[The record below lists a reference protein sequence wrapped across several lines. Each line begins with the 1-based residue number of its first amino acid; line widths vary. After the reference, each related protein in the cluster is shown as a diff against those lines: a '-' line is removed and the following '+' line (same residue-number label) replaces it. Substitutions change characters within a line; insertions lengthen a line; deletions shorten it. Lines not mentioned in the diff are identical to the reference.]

1 LFDNWWYASPASIQ
15 AEMDDGMSATD
26 SLIGDGQGDAPVKW
40 LNLDEES
47 IGPAIEDDV
56 AVLVTQQRG
65 MRSRGFTGAYL
76 SGQEKR
82 ISRYHERIDDYIAG
96 NL

>member
-1 LFDNWWYASPASIQ
+1 
-15 AEMDDGMSATD
+15 
-26 SLIGDGQGDAPVKW
+26 
-40 LNLDEES
+40 
-47 IGPAIEDDV
+47 V

-65 MRSRGFTGAYL
+65 VRSRGFTGAYL